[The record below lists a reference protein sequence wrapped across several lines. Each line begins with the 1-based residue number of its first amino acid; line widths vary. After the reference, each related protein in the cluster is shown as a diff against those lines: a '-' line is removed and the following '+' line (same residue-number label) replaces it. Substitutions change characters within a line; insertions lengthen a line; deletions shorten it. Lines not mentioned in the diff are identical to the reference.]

1 MTGEPR
7 RIDDLDHDETL
18 KLIVD
23 FFHRIVLHYG
33 LWFNEVRHQMGE
45 TRSLQ
50 ALKTASA
57 RSAGIQS
64 KRLAD
69 IFGIEMQDG
78 LPAVLRRMP
87 TDELRALLKAVSVN
101 WLANDGV
108 WFQAVEFASGMNNAK
123 RCNDSCWAHF
133 SPLEAWSIRQFLELD
148 EQPGLEGLKRAL
160 GFRLYAAINVQSII
174 DEGPDAFLFQMNDCR
189 VQAARKRKGLDDYPC
204 KSAGLVEYAEFAR
217 AIDSRIVTECVGC
230 PPDPHPDEWFCAWR
244 FRLPGQ

>member
-45 TRSLQ
+45 ARSLQ

-69 IFGIEMQDG
+69 IFGIEMEDG

-87 TDELRALLKAVSVN
+87 TDELQALLKAVSVN

-133 SPLEAWSIRQFLELD
+133 SPLEAWSIRQFLGLD

-244 FRLPGQ
+244 FRLPGE

>member
-33 LWFNEVRHQMGE
+33 LWFNEVRRQMGE
-45 TRSLQ
+45 ARSLQ

-244 FRLPGQ
+244 FRLPGE